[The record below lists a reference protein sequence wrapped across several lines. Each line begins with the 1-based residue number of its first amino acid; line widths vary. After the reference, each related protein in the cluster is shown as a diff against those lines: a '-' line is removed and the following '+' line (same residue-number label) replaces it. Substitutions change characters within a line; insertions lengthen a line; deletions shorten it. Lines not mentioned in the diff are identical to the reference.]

1 MIKNAKVVGE
11 FNFSNAKKLI
21 IAGIVVVIAVVVLLA
36 SITIVPAG
44 HTGVVVT
51 LGKVSSNVL
60 SEGFH
65 FKAPLVQNVVKMSNQ
80 IQKCEIEG
88 AESVSKDLQAIS
100 TTIVVNYKIGDSSS
114 AKIYREIGRDY
125 ETIMLMPAI
134 HESLKAVTAKYTA
147 EQLVTSRSQV
157 AIEIQDTLAE
167 KMEEYGIVIEK
178 FNIVN
183 FSFSEEFSKA
193 IEAKEVAQQ
202 NLLKAKT
209 EQEQLIVEAN
219 AQAEKKVIAAEAE
232 AKAILRKAEAQAEAN
247 EKIEKSLSKNVLEN
261 KTMQVHKNDRILV
274 VNGIVFPDKSCE
286 ITIEDITEKEE
297 RALLK
302 RQLTQNISHE
312 LKTPV
317 SSIQGFMETII
328 NNPDLDEAKRNFF
341 IERCHAQSVR
351 LSYLLQDISMLNKL
365 DEGSGIFDRDD
376 IDVKAVVESV
386 LSDVS
391 LELEEK
397 NIQTQVSIPSP
408 LIIKGNMSLLY
419 SIFRNLVD
427 NTLHYAGNNIEIHIS
442 CFRVDNDFLH
452 FSYADTGIGVESK
465 HLNHLFD
472 RFYRVD
478 KGRSRKLGGTGLGLA
493 IVKNAIAFHNGR
505 ISAKHHPKGGLE
517 FVFSLRKEP
526 VPTID

>member
-11 FNFSNAKKLI
+11 FNFSNVKKLI
-21 IAGIVVVIAVVVLLA
+21 IAGVVVAIVAVVLLA

-51 LGKVSSNVL
+51 LGKVSENVL
-60 SEGFH
+60 SEGLH

-147 EQLVTSRSQV
+147 EQLVTSRSKV
-157 AIEIQDTLAE
+157 AIEIQETLAE

-183 FSFSEEFSKA
+183 FSFSEEFAKA

-232 AKAILRKAEAQAEAN
+232 AQAILKKAEAQAEAN

-261 KTMQVHKNDRILV
+261 NKIEKWDGKLPYATGGSAIL
-274 VNGIVFPDKSCE
+274 
-286 ITIEDITEKEE
+286 
-297 RALLK
+297 
-302 RQLTQNISHE
+302 
-312 LKTPV
+312 
-317 SSIQGFMETII
+317 
-328 NNPDLDEAKRNFF
+328 
-341 IERCHAQSVR
+341 
-351 LSYLLQDISMLNKL
+351 
-365 DEGSGIFDRDD
+365 
-376 IDVKAVVESV
+376 
-386 LSDVS
+386 DVS
-391 LELEEK
+391 AD
-397 NIQTQVSIPSP
+397 
-408 LIIKGNMSLLY
+408 GN
-419 SIFRNLVD
+419 
-427 NTLHYAGNNIEIHIS
+427 G
-442 CFRVDNDFLH
+442 
-452 FSYADTGIGVESK
+452 
-465 HLNHLFD
+465 
-472 RFYRVD
+472 D
-478 KGRSRKLGGTGLGLA
+478 KPE
-493 IVKNAIAFHNGR
+493 N
-505 ISAKHHPKGGLE
+505 
-517 FVFSLRKEP
+517 
-526 VPTID
+526 

>member
-11 FNFSNAKKLI
+11 FSFSNAKKLI
-21 IAGIVVVIAVVVLLA
+21 IAGIVVAIAVVVLLA

-51 LGKVSSNVL
+51 LGKVSENVL
-60 SEGFH
+60 SEGLH

-147 EQLVTSRSQV
+147 EQLVTSRSKV
-157 AIEIQDTLAE
+157 AIEIQETLAE

-183 FSFSEEFSKA
+183 FSFSEEFAKA

-232 AKAILRKAEAQAEAN
+232 AQAILKKAEAQAEAN

-261 KTMQVHKNDRILV
+261 NKIEKWDGKLPYATGGAAIL
-274 VNGIVFPDKSCE
+274 D
-286 ITIEDITEKEE
+286 
-297 RALLK
+297 
-302 RQLTQNISHE
+302 
-312 LKTPV
+312 V
-317 SSIQGFMETII
+317 SA
-328 NNPDLDEAKRNFF
+328 D
-341 IERCHAQSVR
+341 
-351 LSYLLQDISMLNKL
+351 
-365 DEGSGIFDRDD
+365 GSG
-376 IDVKAVVESV
+376 
-386 LSDVS
+386 
-391 LELEEK
+391 
-397 NIQTQVSIPSP
+397 
-408 LIIKGNMSLLY
+408 
-419 SIFRNLVD
+419 D
-427 NTLHYAGNNIEIHIS
+427 NTEN
-442 CFRVDNDFLH
+442 
-452 FSYADTGIGVESK
+452 
-465 HLNHLFD
+465 
-472 RFYRVD
+472 
-478 KGRSRKLGGTGLGLA
+478 
-493 IVKNAIAFHNGR
+493 
-505 ISAKHHPKGGLE
+505 
-517 FVFSLRKEP
+517 
-526 VPTID
+526 

>member
-21 IAGIVVVIAVVVLLA
+21 IAGVVVAIVAVVLLA

-51 LGKVSSNVL
+51 LGKVNENVL
-60 SEGFH
+60 SEGLH

-88 AESVSKDLQAIS
+88 AESVSKGLQAIS

-147 EQLVTSRSQV
+147 EQLVTSRSKV

-183 FSFSEEFSKA
+183 FSFSEEFAKA

-247 EKIEKSLSKNVLEN
+247 ERIEKSLSKNVLEN
-261 KTMQVHKNDRILV
+261 NKIEKWDGKLPYATGGAAIL
-274 VNGIVFPDKSCE
+274 
-286 ITIEDITEKEE
+286 
-297 RALLK
+297 
-302 RQLTQNISHE
+302 
-312 LKTPV
+312 
-317 SSIQGFMETII
+317 
-328 NNPDLDEAKRNFF
+328 
-341 IERCHAQSVR
+341 
-351 LSYLLQDISMLNKL
+351 
-365 DEGSGIFDRDD
+365 
-376 IDVKAVVESV
+376 
-386 LSDVS
+386 DVS
-391 LELEEK
+391 
-397 NIQTQVSIPSP
+397 
-408 LIIKGNMSLLY
+408 
-419 SIFRNLVD
+419 
-427 NTLHYAGNNIEIHIS
+427 
-442 CFRVDNDFLH
+442 
-452 FSYADTGIGVESK
+452 ADGEGDSSE
-465 HLNHLFD
+465 N
-472 RFYRVD
+472 
-478 KGRSRKLGGTGLGLA
+478 
-493 IVKNAIAFHNGR
+493 
-505 ISAKHHPKGGLE
+505 
-517 FVFSLRKEP
+517 
-526 VPTID
+526 